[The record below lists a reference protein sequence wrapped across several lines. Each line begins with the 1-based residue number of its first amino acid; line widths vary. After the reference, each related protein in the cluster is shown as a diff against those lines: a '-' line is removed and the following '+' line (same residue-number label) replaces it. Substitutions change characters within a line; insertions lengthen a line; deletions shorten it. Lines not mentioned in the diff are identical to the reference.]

1 MTFDDH
7 ITADHYRE
15 MVQLANPLNSK
26 PALWA
31 VTAIMWI
38 VCLSLIAAMG
48 AFYYSAVLVVM
59 RQGIAGVFADAT
71 TLLLICTGLLLTIG
85 AGFVL
90 AYKRAALQFFWSFKR
105 APDISDMDLRDGL
118 NLGPARYTLSDKGIK
133 IEMALDTDE
142 IRWTAFSHFRE
153 AASGIM
159 LMLNRTNGLV
169 LPTGVLTAAG
179 DYEAARDIVSA
190 HVKRAG

>member
-31 VTAIMWI
+31 VTAIMWM
-38 VCLSLIAAMG
+38 VGLSLIAAMA
-48 AFYYSAVLVVM
+48 AFYYSAVLVVI
-59 RQGIAGVFADAT
+59 RQGLAGVSADPT
-71 TLLLICTGLLLTIG
+71 ILLLILTGLMLSVG

-90 AYKRAALQFFWSFKR
+90 AYKRAALKFFWSFKR
-105 APDISDMDLRDGL
+105 TPDISDMDLREGL

-133 IEMALDTDE
+133 VEMALDTDE

-159 LMLNRTNGLV
+159 LMLNRTYGLV
-169 LPTGVLTAAG
+169 LPTGALMASG

-190 HVKRAG
+190 HVKRDG